1 LLLRPAFSLKGKD
14 KIMGRITDNRADV
27 YQEITDQMIA
37 MIEAGTRPWS
47 KSWNGSTAPNIP
59 LRFTGVPYR
68 GINVLTLWVAAMTKG
83 YGSPHWLTF
92 KQALALGGCVRKGE
106 KGSTVV
112 YANKIVVE
120 DAKGDQ
126 GGERGEDSKRQV
138 AFLKRYTVFNAEQI
152 DGIDAKYPTPAPII
166 TAPNP
171 DERDAELDAL
181 FGRVPVTLKHH
192 GSQPYYQPSGD
203 HVVMPEF
210 ADFHTSDDYYSTLAH
225 ELCHATGHADRLAR
239 PSLLSTKRE
248 DYAREELVAE
258 LGAAFISGAIGIK
271 LHDREDHAAY
281 LANWLQTL
289 RSDKRAIFTAAT
301 QAQAAADWLLARM
314 GAEIVQQMDEA
325 A

>member
-1 LLLRPAFSLKGKD
+1 
-14 KIMGRITDNRADV
+14 MGRITDNRADV

-59 LRFTGVPYR
+59 LRSTGVAYR
-68 GINVLTLWVAAMTKG
+68 GINVLSLWIAAMTKG
-83 YGSPHWLTF
+83 FASPHWLTF

-106 KGSTVV
+106 KGSMVV
-112 YANKIVVE
+112 YANKIEVH
-120 DAKGDQ
+120 DDKGDQ
-126 GGERGEDSKRQV
+126 GGEGGQDGKRQV

-152 DGIDAKYPTPAPII
+152 DGIEAKYPAPAPII
-166 TAPNP
+166 TATNP

-181 FGRVPVTLKHH
+181 FGRVPITLRHQ

-225 ELCHATGHADRLAR
+225 ELCHATGHVDRLAR
-239 PSLLSTKRE
+239 PSLISTKRE

-281 LANWLQTL
+281 LASWLQTL

-314 GAEIVQQMDEA
+314 GAESAQQMDEA

>member
-1 LLLRPAFSLKGKD
+1 LLLRPAFSLKGKEN
-14 KIMGRITDNRADV
+14 IMGRITDNRADV

-47 KSWNGSTAPNIP
+47 KSWTGSTAPNIP

-68 GINVLTLWVAAMTKG
+68 GINVLSLWVAAMTKG
-83 YGSPHWLTF
+83 FASPHWLTF

-112 YANKIVVE
+112 YANKIEV
-120 DAKGDQ
+120 DDG
-126 GGERGEDSKRQV
+126 KRQV

-152 DGIDAKYPTPAPII
+152 DSIEAKYPAPAPII
-166 TAPNP
+166 TATNP

-181 FGRVPVTLKHH
+181 FARVPVTVRHH

-203 HVVMPEF
+203 HVVMPAF
-210 ADFHTSDDYYSTLAH
+210 ADFHASDAYYSTFAH
-225 ELCHATGHADRLAR
+225 ELCHATGHVDRLAR
-239 PSLLSTKRE
+239 PTLISTKRE

-258 LGAAFISGAIGIK
+258 LGAAFVSGAIGIK

-281 LANWLQTL
+281 LVSWLQAL
-289 RSDKRAIFTAAT
+289 RNDKRCIFAAAT
-301 QAQAAADWLLARM
+301 QAQAAADWLLSRM
-314 GAEIVQQMDEA
+314 GAENVAQLEEA

>member
-1 LLLRPAFSLKGKD
+1 
-14 KIMGRITDNRADV
+14 MGRITDNRADV

-59 LRFTGVPYR
+59 LRSTGVPYR
-68 GINVLTLWVAAMTKG
+68 GVNVLTLWVAAMTKG
-83 YGSPHWLTF
+83 YARPHWLTF
-92 KQALALGGCVRKGE
+92 KQAIALGGGVRKGE

-112 YANKIVVE
+112 YANKIEVS
-120 DAKGDQ
+120 DDKGS
-126 GGERGEDSKRQV
+126 GERGEHGKRQV

-152 DGIDAKYPTPAPII
+152 DGIEAKYPTPAPII
-166 TAPNP
+166 TATNP

-181 FGRVPVTLKHH
+181 FSRVPVTLKHH

-203 HVVMPEF
+203 HVVMPEY

-225 ELCHATGHADRLAR
+225 ELCHATGHVDRLAR
-239 PSLLSTKRE
+239 PTLLSTKRD

-281 LANWLQTL
+281 LANWLSAL
-289 RSDKRAIFTAAT
+289 RNDKRCIFTAAT
-301 QAQAAADWLLARM
+301 QAQAAADWLLSRM
-314 GAEIVQQMDEA
+314 AIDTAPAMDEVA
-325 A
+325 

>member
-1 LLLRPAFSLKGKD
+1 MA
-14 KIMGRITDNRADV
+14 RITDNRPDI

-47 KSWNGSTAPNIP
+47 KSWNGSIAPSIP
-59 LRFTGVPYR
+59 LRSTGVPYR

-83 YGSPHWLTF
+83 YASPHWLTF
-92 KQALALGGCVRKGE
+92 KQAIALGGCVRKGE

-112 YANKIVVE
+112 YANKIVVD

-126 GGERGEDSKRQV
+126 AEKRAEDGKREV
-138 AFLKRYTVFNAEQI
+138 AFLKRYIVFNAEQI
-152 DGIDAKYPTPAPII
+152 DGIDAKYPSRAPII
-166 TAPNP
+166 TATNP

-181 FGRVPVTLKHH
+181 FGRVPVTVRHH

-203 HVVMPEF
+203 HVVMPDF
-210 ADFHTSDDYYSTLAH
+210 ADFHTGDAYYSTLAH
-225 ELCHATGHADRLAR
+225 ELCHATGHSDRLAR
-239 PSLLSTKRE
+239 PTLLSTKRE

-258 LGAAFISGAIGIK
+258 LGAAFVSGAIGIK

-281 LANWLQTL
+281 LASWLQAL
-289 RSDKRAIFTAAT
+289 RNDKRCIFTAAT
-301 QAQAAADWLLARM
+301 QAQAAADWLLSRM
-314 GAEIVQQMDEA
+314 GTHSVTEMEEA